1 MTLPPPGAAQA
12 GEVDLHMHS
21 TASDGALP
29 PEQVVAAAVSARLAA
44 IALTD
49 HDTMAGVD
57 AATAAGTAA
66 GLRVIRGVELSA
78 HDGAHEVHVL
88 ALHVSRPEPIE
99 ASLAMFRSTRELRAE
114 SIVRLLNHLGI
125 PVTLESVMAE
135 AAGGSVGRPHIA
147 RAMIR
152 AGAVKD
158 LREAF
163 DRYLAAGRPAY
174 VPKERLEIHD
184 AIALAHSSGA
194 IAVWAHPG
202 LDCRRAKLEPMVE
215 MGLDGV
221 EIRHP
226 SHNAEDVKRL
236 TALVEFFGLLPS
248 GGSDWHGSA
257 DGPRSIGCMHV
268 PAEWLERQ
276 DVAAAKRLEA
286 VA

>member
-1 MTLPPPGAAQA
+1 
-12 GEVDLHMHS
+12 MHS

-29 PEQVVAAAVSARLAA
+29 PEQVVAAAVSAGLAA

-57 AATAAGTAA
+57 AAITAGNVAGI
-66 GLRVIRGVELSA
+66 RVVRGVELSA
-78 HDGAHEVHVL
+78 HNGANEIHVL

-99 ASLAMFRSTRELRAE
+99 ASLTMFRATRELRAA
-114 SIVRLLNHLGI
+114 SIVKLLNGLGI
-125 PVTLESVMAE
+125 AVTLESVMAE

-152 AGAVKD
+152 VGAVKD

-174 VPKERLEIHD
+174 VPKERLEIRD
-184 AIALAHSSGA
+184 AIALAHSAGA

-202 LDCRRAKLEPMVE
+202 SDCRRAKLEPLIE
-215 MGLDGV
+215 MGLDGI

-226 SHNAEDVKRL
+226 SHNGEDVKRL
-236 TALVEFFGLLPS
+236 TALCDFFGLLPS
-248 GGSDWHGSA
+248 GGSDWHGA
-257 DGPRSIGCMHV
+257 PEGPRSIGCMHV

-276 DVAAAKRLEA
+276 DAAAARRLQA

>member
-1 MTLPPPGAAQA
+1 MTLPPPAVAQA

-29 PEQVVAAAVSARLAA
+29 PEQVVAAAVSAGLAA

-57 AATAAGTAA
+57 AAIAAGNVA
-66 GLRVIRGVELSA
+66 GIRVVRGVELSA
-78 HDGAHEVHVL
+78 HNGANEIHVL

-99 ASLAMFRSTRELRAE
+99 ASLTMFRATRELRAA
-114 SIVRLLNHLGI
+114 SIVKLLNGLGI
-125 PVTLESVMAE
+125 AVTLESVMAE

-152 AGAVKD
+152 VGAVKD

-174 VPKERLEIHD
+174 VPKERLEIRD
-184 AIALAHSSGA
+184 AIALAHSAGA

-202 LDCRRAKLEPMVE
+202 SDCRRAKLEPLIE
-215 MGLDGV
+215 MGLDGI

-226 SHNAEDVKRL
+226 SHNGEDVKRL
-236 TALVEFFGLLPS
+236 TALCDFFGLLPS
-248 GGSDWHGSA
+248 GGSDWHGA
-257 DGPRSIGCMHV
+257 PEGPRSIGCMHV

-276 DVAAAKRLEA
+276 DAAAARRLQA